1 MPSNTDSVT
10 AIQDITDAIR
20 ATTAFLSPPDIQQYV
35 KLGFLIVFLGGVGG
49 IGPVQLLT
57 GIGNVD
63 TDNPVMDEPGSN
75 TASFSDM
82 LTTLDNSELSLI
94 IGVVVVILLCFIGLL
109 AVGSVFEF
117 IFVEVLRQERI
128 KIRAYWRQWWRQ
140 GLRLLGFRLV
150 VGALTVIPIAVIALT
165 VVTPLITS
173 GNSPSFGVVI
183 FALGICVTTIMLS
196 GLLTGLTKT
205 FVVPV
210 MIIQDETLLAAW
222 QRFWP
227 TVRSEWKEYSIYLII
242 RFVLQLIIGIATGL
256 ILTLATIIFAIPA
269 IVILAAG
276 ILLGEATGIIGI
288 ILIIGAIFVFVF
300 GILSTAILAAVPIQ
314 IFLRYYAL
322 FVLGDTNSR
331 FDLITDRRMS
341 VRKL

>member
-1 MPSNTDSVT
+1 MPSKTDSVAAT
-10 AIQDITDAIR
+10 QDITDAIR
-20 ATTAFLSPPDIQQYV
+20 ATTAFLSPPDIQQYL

-57 GIGNVD
+57 GVGNVD
-63 TDNPVMDEPGSN
+63 TDNPGTDEAGPN
-75 TASFSDM
+75 AASLSDM
-82 LTTLDNSELSLI
+82 LTTFDNAELSII
-94 IGVVVVILLCFIGLL
+94 IGVVVAIILCFIGLL

-117 IFVEVLRQERI
+117 IFVEVLREERI

-140 GLRLLGFRLV
+140 GLRLLGFRLL
-150 VGALTVIPIAVIALT
+150 VGALTVVPIAVIALT

-173 GNSPSFGVVI
+173 GNSPLFGVVI
-183 FALGICVTTIMLS
+183 FALGICVTTIILS
-196 GLLTGLTKT
+196 SLLTGLTKT

-227 TVRSEWKEYSIYLII
+227 IVRGEWKEYSIYLVI
-242 RFVLQLIIGIATGL
+242 RFVLQIITGIVTGL
-256 ILTLATIIFAIPA
+256 ILSLAAVIFAIPA

-276 ILLGEATGIIGI
+276 ILLGEAAGIIGI
-288 ILIIGAIFVFVF
+288 ILIIGAILVFVL

-314 IFLRYYAL
+314 VFLRYYAL

-341 VRKL
+341 VRKS